1 MEIIK
6 EHRCANTWRKWSDLS
21 ADDPDGMCLS
31 IFGCHF
37 RSVNQMETIL
47 EDRCPH
53 PPNVAWHCN
62 ATAVLMG
69 LGILTGR
76 CACSA
81 KTKQMVRDAVSE
93 NEKLK
98 AKVRRLHGVVL

>member
-53 PPNVAWHCN
+53 PPQRCLALQRNCG
-62 ATAVLMG
+62 TD
-69 LGILTGR
+69 GI
-76 CACSA
+76 
-81 KTKQMVRDAVSE
+81 RDTDWALRVQCQ
-93 NEKLK
+93 N
-98 AKVRRLHGVVL
+98 